1 MDEELN
7 RRLREIE
14 DLAGAAAS
22 EAGGGLD
29 VLEVRNE
36 LEDVENRLAEFIRE
50 TGESLVVRIEAN
62 TEAIQRLHQRLD
74 EIASMVEVVQ
84 AEMPSD

>member
-1 MDEELN
+1 MDEELD

-14 DLAGAAAS
+14 DLAGMAAS

-29 VLEVRNE
+29 VLEMRNE

-50 TGESLVVRIEAN
+50 TGEGLAVRIEAN

-84 AEMPSD
+84 AELPAD